1 MNFENIDLE
10 KINIDDNLNIRYNG
24 NKLVI
29 KSPVLYVPFG
39 VDHVYNNIILKLQ
52 MKKGYYKDDTYTKF
66 TKFIENLEILF
77 KKNSMEVKT
86 QLSYNENFGNLLTTK
101 ILNYKERITIDILK
115 NNSLVSLN
123 SIEKKDF
130 VVVELLFDKLW
141 IYNNNLTYKI
151 KLNKIEII

>member
-1 MNFENIDLE
+1 
-10 KINIDDNLNIRYNG
+10 
-24 NKLVI
+24 
-29 KSPVLYVPFG
+29 
-39 VDHVYNNIILKLQ
+39 
-52 MKKGYYKDDTYTKF
+52 
-66 TKFIENLEILF
+66 
-77 KKNSMEVKT
+77 MEVKT

-151 KLNKIEII
+151 KLNKIDII